1 MINKKILAASIAAVF
16 ALNVNAAPIDMDD
29 KDEKGLTFATEST
42 GTLTLGMYAQTN
54 AANAL
59 DLVVAYGFAS
69 AVADTKYVRFDLV
82 NAKFASA
89 PSFSVVNT
97 GAGPLNGAV
106 QSGGNGESYV
116 VFEMDNVNGSTTGG
130 AAAAIAAAGVGT
142 LAYTTVSQSGT
153 VASTVTYG
161 LYEDALNAIN
171 AAPNTTYKV
180 ADAPLLSPVSINTG
194 KFVAAQKTTALSSK
208 AFKEFAT
215 VAVLSDADT
224 ATIGTVDGSA
234 LLSNAGGAIAPTGA
248 AADEDNIIADVDQDV
263 KFTGDFS
270 VGTWT
275 VVAGANCLI
284 PGAAETIVLNAAK
297 NEIAATFSPQDV
309 TSLCQNVDKATV
321 IDKNAYSVELVG
333 SKVTNTIGS
342 VVYDTTSI
350 NVPYL
355 TTFSGYNQ
363 RIYLL
368 NTSST
373 PANYTTTFS
382 SETGVTA
389 TAGTAATGTVPGK
402 SLLTIK
408 ATDMVTLVGATRTT
422 AVIEV
427 ETADGNISATTQTV
441 TKGDGS
447 TDTTV
452 LN

>member
-42 GTLTLGMYAQTN
+42 GTLTLGMFAQTN
-54 AANAL
+54 LTNAL
-59 DLVVAYGFAS
+59 DIEVAYGFAS
-69 AVADTKYVRFDLV
+69 ATNDVKYVRFDLV
-82 NAKFASA
+82 NAKFASIPTFA
-89 PSFSVVNT
+89 VNDGT
-97 GAGPLNGAV
+97 NNLQGDI
-106 QSGGNGESYV
+106 QSGGNGESFV
-116 VFEMDNVNGSTTGG
+116 VFELENITANYD
-130 AAAAIAAAGVGT
+130 AGTESDIEATDIGT
-142 LAYTTVSQSGT
+142 LAALTFNQSGT

-171 AAPNTTYKV
+171 SAPNTTYKV

-194 KFVAAQKTTALSSK
+194 DFVAAQKTTALSSK

-224 ATIGTVDGSA
+224 ATIGTVDGSE

-248 AADEDNIIADVDQDV
+248 AADEDDIIADADQDV

-275 VVAGANCLI
+275 VVAGANCLA

-297 NEIAATFSPQDV
+297 NEITATFSPQDV

-321 IDKNAYSVELVG
+321 IDKNAYSVELIG

-350 NVPYL
+350 EVPYL

-408 ATDMVTLVGATRTT
+408 ASDMVTLVGATRTT

-427 ETADGNISATTQTV
+427 ETADANISATTQTV
-441 TKGDGS
+441 TIADGS
-447 TDTTV
+447 TDTVV

>member
-16 ALNVNAAPIDMDD
+16 ALNVNAAIDMDD
-29 KDEKGLTFATEST
+29 KDEKGFSFATEST
-42 GTLTLGMYAQTN
+42 GTLTLGMYDQTN
-54 AANAL
+54 LTNAL
-59 DLVVAYGFAS
+59 DLEVTYGFAS
-69 AVADTKYVRFDLV
+69 AVSDTKYVRFDLT
-82 NAKFASA
+82 NAKFS
-89 PSFSVVNT
+89 SVPTFGVVDS
-97 GAGPLNGAV
+97 GAETTSGAI

-116 VFEMDNVNGSTTGG
+116 VFEVENIDGNSSGTASAITATGV
-130 AAAAIAAAGVGT
+130 AT
-142 LAYTTVSQSGT
+142 LVYATVSQSGT

-171 AAPNTTYKV
+171 SAPNTTYKV
-180 ADAPLLSPVSINTG
+180 ADAPLLRPVSITTG
-194 KFVAAQKTTALSSK
+194 DFVAAQKTTALSSK
-208 AFKEFAT
+208 AFKEFAS
-215 VAVLSDADT
+215 VASLSDADT
-224 ATIGTVDGSA
+224 ATIGTVDGSE
-234 LLSNAGGAIAPTGA
+234 LLSNAGGAIAPTGN
-248 AADEDNIIADVDQDV
+248 AADEDDIIADSDQDV
-263 KFTGDFS
+263 KFTGDFT

-275 VVAGANCLI
+275 VVAGANCLT
-284 PGAAETIVLNAAK
+284 PGTAETIVLNAAK
-297 NEIAATFSPQDV
+297 NEITATFSPQDV
-309 TSLCQNVDKATV
+309 TSLCQDVDKATV

-350 NVPYL
+350 KVPYL